1 MNMNN
6 MSIDEIIPRQKKPL
20 LKGWMRALLIIVPL
34 IVFSA
39 AFQLAGYLMLGLDP
53 ASGAKLTVT
62 ERTVIQIISA
72 TGILLLVFI
81 FTRCLDR
88 TNLKSLGLQLK
99 GYGVDILTGIYTG
112 ALMITLGFA
121 ILLVLD
127 EMHADGFDYDWYK
140 ISTGIVMFS
149 VVAFS
154 EELIMRGYILNNL
167 MQSMNKYLALAISS
181 MIFSVLHIFNPN
193 FDIMSF
199 TSIMLAGL
207 LLGISYIYTKNLWY
221 PIALHFSWNF
231 FQGTVFGFKVSG
243 QETYS
248 IIIQHPI
255 ENNILNGGEFGFEG
269 SIISQ
274 IFIVIAILMIWFFEL
289 KPES

>member
-1 MNMNN
+1 MNN